1 MREKLQQTADTFR
14 LFKKTCY
21 YQDFLFKSRIAL
33 IPWGIFLT
41 AAFLTGFGSNIQILR
56 PTPVIVGFLIC
67 FVIMAL
73 LSLYIWRV
81 YYRNVIISAI
91 KIEQMKEK
99 YSLVHADQMTDYEN
113 SLQIIL
119 DLIDSSL
126 EQEYSNRLLQKQ
138 AEFDAMK
145 SQINPHFLYNTLDT
159 IRGYAQIENAPLT
172 SDMIEVLSR
181 IFRYTI
187 SQKNELITLRQ
198 ELSIL
203 FDYIKIQEYR
213 LNQHIVFLQNI
224 DPDLHV
230 MDYKIPKLIIQ
241 PFIENALNHGMKGI
255 TKDFIITLHVYSTQ
269 SRLIISISDN
279 GSGMT
284 PQQLMALNRC
294 LAEGDQGN
302 VHTIEQKRNRSG
314 TGIALTNVNARVKLF
329 FGEAY
334 GVTAYSTQGAGSE
347 FQISLPYYGETNEK

>member
-1 MREKLQQTADTFR
+1 MKQKIDEIINTFQA
-14 LFKKTCY
+14 FKKTCY
-21 YQDFLFKSRIAL
+21 YSDFLQKFRISL
-33 IPWGIFLT
+33 IPWTLLILIVFLT
-41 AAFLTGFGSNIQILR
+41 LFSDSIQIVRLG
-56 PTPVIVGFLIC
+56 PATVSLLLCIITFA
-67 FVIMAL
+67 AL
-73 LSLYIWRV
+73 TIHYWRI
-81 YYRNVIISAI
+81 YYRNVMISAI
-91 KIEQMKEK
+91 KIERMKEK
-99 YSLVHADQMTDYEN
+99 YSLINASKMTDYEN

-119 DLIDSSL
+119 DLIDFSL
-126 EQEYSNRLLQKQ
+126 EQEYSNKLLQKQ

-187 SQKNELITLRQ
+187 SQKNALITIRQ

-224 DPDLHV
+224 DPDLNV

-241 PFIENALNHGMKGI
+241 PFIENALKHGLNGI
-255 TKDFIITLHVYSTQ
+255 TKDFVITLHIYSTQ

-279 GSGMT
+279 GAGMT
-284 PQQLMALNRC
+284 PQQLMALNRK
-294 LAEGDQGN
+294 LAEGDQVN
-302 VHTIEQKRNRSG
+302 VHTIDQKQSKSG
-314 TGIALTNVNARVKLF
+314 TGIALTNVNARIKLF
-329 FGEAY
+329 FGESY

-347 FQISLPYYGETNEK
+347 FQISLPYFGEAYEK